1 MIKVAIITSGGDG
14 AGINAALEILS
25 RNKEIDLYG
34 FSGGYDGILT
44 NSPIHLTP
52 SYCENRSLDGRHMI
66 LTSRSKLPYTKEG
79 REKLHK
85 KLKEDGYEYLIVC
98 GGNGSQRAAHLLHA
112 EGTKTIFIPMTVD
125 NDVGGT
131 DYTIG
136 YDTALNYINEVLY
149 GLHDTA
155 SNMPGRI
162 FMVEVLGGI
171 AGSLALE
178 SSIGGA
184 CDLAII
190 PEFCTD
196 PARIVSLVQEKLQQK
211 SSLIII
217 CSEAAY
223 EDKNYHSGN
232 QGISF
237 QISEAIE
244 AKTNIRVRKSIM
256 GFYIRSGKPSSKD
269 ALIASTMGYEASK
282 CVLEGR
288 SGVMMGVKNGRVQPI
303 ELRVAIDSPKRLE
316 SRLVELAK
324 NHKIIIES

>member
-1 MIKVAIITSGGDG
+1 MKKVAIITSGGDG
-14 AGINAALEILS
+14 AGINAALEMLS
-25 RNKEIDLYG
+25 RCKELDLYG
-34 FSGGYDGILT
+34 FSGGYDGVLT
-44 NSPIHLTP
+44 HSPIHLTA
-52 SYCENRSLDGRHMI
+52 SYCENTSLDGRHI
-66 LTSRSKLPYTKEG
+66 IKTARSKLPYTKEG

-98 GGNGSQRAAHLLHA
+98 GGNGSQKAAHLLNL

-125 NDVGGT
+125 NDVNGT

-162 FMVEVLGGI
+162 FMVEVLGGN

-178 SSIGGA
+178 SSIAGA

-196 PARIVSLVQEKLQQK
+196 PTVIVSRVKEKLQEK
-211 SSLIII
+211 RSLLIV

-223 EDKNYHSGN
+223 EEKNFHPGN

-244 AKTNIRVRKSIM
+244 AETNIRVRKSIM
-256 GFYIRSGKPSSKD
+256 GFYIRAGKPSSKD

-282 CVLEGR
+282 CVIEGK
-288 SGVMMGVKNGRVQPI
+288 SGVMMGVKNGIVQPI
-303 ELRVAIDSPKRLE
+303 ELTVAMESPKRLDA
-316 SRLVELAK
+316 RLVEIAK
-324 NHKIIIES
+324 KNKIIIES